1 VSPLL
6 LRSSRRFL
14 TGHPGQIVL
23 SVVGV
28 ALGVAVVVS
37 IDLAIQSSRV
47 AFRVSTET
55 IAGRSTH
62 QVLGGPGGIP
72 DGVLT
77 KIRLDAG
84 YRLAAPVVEGYVS
97 APSLP
102 GRPLRVLGIDPF
114 SELPFRPYLAGGR
127 AGVDVSTLLTVQGTA
142 LLAAETA
149 REASVAAGDTLRV
162 QVSGRDRA
170 ALVAGLLDAEDEL
183 SRRGIQNLLVMDIS
197 QAQALLGQRGR
208 LSRIDLRVPG
218 GEPGDEILERIARV
232 LPAGTRPVETGTRSE
247 TLQDMIGAF
256 DLNLTAL
263 SLLALIF
270 GMFLIYNT
278 MTFSV
283 VQRRTLI
290 GSLRALGVTRREVLR
305 LVMGEALGL
314 GVVGTAVGLM
324 VGVALGRGLV
334 GLVTRTI
341 NDLYFVV
348 SVEGLSL
355 PPEAFLKGSL
365 LGVVATLLA
374 ALPAAREA
382 TSAPARATL
391 TRSVVE
397 DRARRAVPRAAAL
410 GAGLQVLGGGLLA
423 LPSRSLPLS
432 FAALFCIILGMA
444 LLAPL
449 ATVVLVRIAGPVM
462 SRVAGI
468 VGTMAA
474 RGVVTALSR
483 TAPAIAALVV
493 AVSVTVGLGV
503 MISSFRQTLSLWLD
517 ATLQADVYVSPPEL
531 ISNRAEG
538 RLEPTLVE
546 RFARQP
552 GVAGVSTYR
561 GTVFE
566 ADYGVTRLVA
576 LDLYPR
582 GEAAFDFKEGR
593 REEAFRRFRSGEE
606 VLVSEPFAYRHDLG
620 VGSTVRLPSDG
631 GEREFPVAGVFY
643 DYGSDRG
650 VIMMSRTTY
659 DRHWSDPAVTSVG
672 LFLEQGGQSEAV
684 IAGVRRSAEGIQD
697 VVVRSNRALREASL
711 EVFERTFAITAV
723 LRLLAFIVAF
733 IGVLSAL
740 MALQLERAREL
751 GVLRANGMTPGQVW
765 HLVASQ
771 TGLMGLA
778 AGMLAVPAGVAL
790 AVVMIF
796 VVNKRSFGWT
806 LRLEVSPEI
815 LVQALALAVAGAL
828 LAGLVPAWRM
838 SRTPPALALREE

>member
-1 VSPLL
+1 
-6 LRSSRRFL
+6 
-14 TGHPGQIVL
+14 
-23 SVVGV
+23 
-28 ALGVAVVVS
+28 
-37 IDLAIQSSRV
+37 
-47 AFRVSTET
+47 
-55 IAGRSTH
+55 
-62 QVLGGPGGIP
+62 
-72 DGVLT
+72 
-77 KIRLDAG
+77 
-84 YRLAAPVVEGYVS
+84 
-97 APSLP
+97 
-102 GRPLRVLGIDPF
+102 
-114 SELPFRPYLAGGR
+114 
-127 AGVDVSTLLTVQGTA
+127 
-142 LLAAETA
+142 
-149 REASVAAGDTLRV
+149 
-162 QVSGRDRA
+162 
-170 ALVAGLLDAEDEL
+170 
-183 SRRGIQNLLVMDIS
+183 
-197 QAQALLGQRGR
+197 
-208 LSRIDLRVPG
+208 
-218 GEPGDEILERIARV
+218 
-232 LPAGTRPVETGTRSE
+232 
-247 TLQDMIGAF
+247 
-256 DLNLTAL
+256 
-263 SLLALIF
+263 
-270 GMFLIYNT
+270 
-278 MTFSV
+278 
-283 VQRRTLI
+283 
-290 GSLRALGVTRREVLR
+290 
-305 LVMGEALGL
+305 
-314 GVVGTAVGLM
+314 
-324 VGVALGRGLV
+324 
-334 GLVTRTI
+334 
-341 NDLYFVV
+341 
-348 SVEGLSL
+348 
-355 PPEAFLKGSL
+355 
-365 LGVVATLLA
+365 
-374 ALPAAREA
+374 
-382 TSAPARATL
+382 
-391 TRSVVE
+391 
-397 DRARRAVPRAAAL
+397 
-410 GAGLQVLGGGLLA
+410 
-423 LPSRSLPLS
+423 LS